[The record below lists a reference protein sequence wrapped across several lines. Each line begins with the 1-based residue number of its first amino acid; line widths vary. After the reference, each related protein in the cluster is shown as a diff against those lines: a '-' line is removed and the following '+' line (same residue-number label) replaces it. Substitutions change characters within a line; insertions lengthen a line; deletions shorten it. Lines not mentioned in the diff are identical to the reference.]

1 MPDKSTMRSAKKG
14 SPSRMRFSVQCL
26 VAGFLL
32 LSIDPAFPQSS
43 PTATPLESIV
53 TLYLDVDAESASVK
67 DVIKSGL
74 LKRLRQ
80 FSEVEIE
87 GERDAALCAIFINV
101 MEWPPEGY
109 AISVVY
115 TERSLFSVI
124 LSTDWR
130 NQARDR
136 GNEAEQK
143 EAEDL
148 VKEIFKTKAFQI
160 QDLYGCSEARLGHT
174 LDKIVA
180 SIDST
185 IIEPMRQFYQR
196 TYGNHTKKEE
206 RPKTETSPDEN

>member
-1 MPDKSTMRSAKKG
+1 M
-14 SPSRMRFSVQCL
+14 

-32 LSIDPAFPQSS
+32 LSIDAAFPQSS
-43 PTATPLESIV
+43 PTATPEKIV

-87 GERDAALCAIFINV
+87 GERDAAMCAIFVDV
-101 MEWPPEGY
+101 MEWPPGGY

-115 TERSLFSVI
+115 TDRSLSSVI

-130 NQARDR
+130 NQAKNR

-148 VKEIFKTKAFQI
+148 VKEIFKIKAFQT
-160 QDLYGCSEARLGHT
+160 QDQYGCSEARLGQT

-180 SIDST
+180 SIDSG

-206 RPKTETSPDEN
+206 RLKTNPSPDEN